1 MSQKKMVSRM
11 VNQNSNQ
18 LAMTNNS
25 AENTTHTM
33 SDEAMMIAAA
43 SIKDGISKSGHTNL
57 LTKFG

>member
-1 MSQKKMVSRM
+1 MSQKKMISKLVK
-11 VNQNSNQ
+11 QNNNQ

-25 AENTTHTM
+25 AENTTNTM

-43 SIKDGISKSGHTNL
+43 PIKDGSSKSGHANL